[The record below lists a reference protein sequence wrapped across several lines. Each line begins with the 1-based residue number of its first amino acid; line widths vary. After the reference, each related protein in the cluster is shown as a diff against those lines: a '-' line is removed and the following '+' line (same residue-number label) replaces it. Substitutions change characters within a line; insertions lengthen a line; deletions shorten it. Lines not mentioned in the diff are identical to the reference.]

1 MLFCTCFSHLTVTYR
16 YSKSIH
22 VDLLHFNGCILFN
35 RMDIPNISF
44 CGTVKF
50 LFVVF
55 FFFPVLFQKSFKE
68 YSQKMPS
75 YNLCKFIYGIS
86 FRSGIVRSKG
96 TLCTFLTCIVTL
108 NFKKLYQFI
117 LPPTVFLRKL
127 LLPTSLASYPVIPQV
142 HTFNTILSNYL
153 ISATELTQGSTFQ
166 IRLTT
171 RKSQILPNFKLH

>member
-1 MLFCTCFSHLTVTYR
+1 
-16 YSKSIH
+16 
-22 VDLLHFNGCILFN
+22 
-35 RMDIPNISF
+35 
-44 CGTVKF
+44 
-50 LFVVF
+50 
-55 FFFPVLFQKSFKE
+55 
-68 YSQKMPS
+68 MPS

-153 ISATELTQGSTFQ
+153 ISATERKQASTTTKKTQIIPCIFSDCKVMKLEVNHKKKSERPQ
-166 IRLTT
+166 I
-171 RKSQILPNFKLH
+171 FEG